1 MVVKSGVT
9 GAVECSFTGHGV
21 ADAVKGSFVV
31 SSADVR
37 VAGSAVGSFT
47 IGAGVNS
54 FAGSAFSGLSGAGAD
69 KGSCT
74 LGAVEGDSGVK
85 GAMLVNFGDTGAVV
99 GSSTGHGVAG
109 AVKGSFVVSSAD
121 VRVAGSA
128 VGSFTI
134 GAGVNSFAGAVEGDS
149 GVKGAMVVDSGVTGA
164 VVGSST
170 GHGVA
175 GAVESSF
182 VVSSADVRVAG
193 SAFGSFTTSAGV
205 NSFVGSTFSE
215 FPGVGADEVS
225 CKLSAV
231 ESNSGV
237 KGAMVVDSGV
247 TGAVVGSS
255 TGHGVA
261 GAVESSFVVSSA
273 DVRVAG
279 SAFGSFTTSAGVNS
293 FVGSTFSEFPGV
305 GADEVSC
312 KLSAVESNSG
322 VKGAMV
328 VDFGVTGAV
337 VGSSTGHGVAG
348 AVKGSFV
355 VSSAGLGF
363 ADIAVGSIMIK
374 SGASPFVSSAIL
386 GCSGVDADAGSCK
399 LGGVVAG
406 FNVADAIV
414 AGSGVAGAV
423 VGSSFEDAGEG
434 NSELGVDGAFPVGH
448 GVAGAMATCCIR
460 SGVPGAVVGC
470 AVGFG
475 IACTVDSSTAGPNFA
490 EIGAFMYTGAIVSG
504 ELMVGF
510 CVVCGAAVSVGFNVS
525 CGIVEWDAVDGNS
538 VRDIRGDIF
547 AGGFVFG
554 SETAGESYKVGII
567 SVSLGDMVANSTF
580 SDAHAIGA
588 SVATGTFPQS

>member
-134 GAGVNSFAGAVEGDS
+134 GAGVNSFAGAVEGD
-149 GVKGAMVVDSGVTGA
+149 
-164 VVGSST
+164 
-170 GHGVA
+170 
-175 GAVESSF
+175 
-182 VVSSADVRVAG
+182 
-193 SAFGSFTTSAGV
+193 
-205 NSFVGSTFSE
+205 
-215 FPGVGADEVS
+215 
-225 CKLSAV
+225 
-231 ESNSGV
+231 SGV